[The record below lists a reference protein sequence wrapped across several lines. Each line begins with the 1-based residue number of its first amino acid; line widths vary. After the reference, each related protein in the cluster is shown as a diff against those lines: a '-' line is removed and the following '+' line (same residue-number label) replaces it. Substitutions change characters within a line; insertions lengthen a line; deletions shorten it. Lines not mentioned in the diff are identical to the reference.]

1 MRNRP
6 PTGPRSDAR
15 FGADRRGVSTALGYV
30 ITLGITAVLV
40 SGLLVAGGSLVKS
53 EREVVASDQ
62 LEIAGEQLAT
72 GLADADRLASTGG
85 DGTVR
90 VELWLPSEAGGSD
103 YALRIEQVGGGG
115 SQPHETRLVADA
127 STLGVSQSVTI
138 RTNAEVADAT
148 VQGGPVVVSYVD
160 ADGDGDR
167 ELLVEDADQASDPN
181 LGGGLA
187 LATVDV
193 QATSAILD
201 SPAVWTITHT
211 RPVADGPADPTTN
224 GDTT

>member
-1 MRNRP
+1 MHNRP
-6 PTGPRSDAR
+6 PTGPRSDTR

-53 EREVVASDQ
+53 EREVVATDQ

-72 GLADADRLASTGG
+72 GLADGDRLASTSG

-90 VELWLPSEAGGSD
+90 VELWLPSEAGSSD
-103 YALRIEQVGGGG
+103 YTLRIEPQSTPAG
-115 SQPHETRLVADA
+115 QPHETRLVADA

-138 RTNAEVADAT
+138 RTNAEVAAAT

-167 ELLVEDADQASDPN
+167 ELLVEDADQAPDPN

-201 SPAVWTITHT
+201 SPAVWTITQT
-211 RPVADGPADPTTN
+211 RSVADAPAVSTTN